1 MKWRSV
7 LLGLFGVMLVVFPAS
22 SAVGGSPQPLAK
34 TTPTRIEA
42 LAMDGSRVAYDVSA
56 SWPKRPCNRVY
67 VWNLSTGKTT
77 VVSGKGTCDA
87 DNSSTGAGVRELAIA
102 GTRAAWI
109 VNVGGNSE
117 SDDYLYTSSLPNP
130 KERKLAS
137 AMRTGEVTGWLTCGG
152 IHAAGLH
159 GAWIGCLVGSGNF
172 LAVNRW
178 STDEDDRVTSA
189 RLQTIGTGLR
199 TIASGADAMD
209 AVSTDGKQVA
219 VLRADGSVG
228 LYSAA
233 GKLLRTVTPSTAK
246 EVALRGDY
254 LVVLTKS
261 SRLEVYN
268 SHSGKRLHTWRVANG
283 ARYLDVSSKLAAYA
297 APRTGGSYVRV
308 VHVVSFSSG
317 KDRVLATTLTR
328 WRQVVGVELE
338 PTGLVYAVNRTQPS
352 EAGYLWFTPLSR
364 LLR

>member
-1 MKWRSV
+1 MILGIVSG
-7 LLGLFGVMLVVFPAS
+7 LLAVASLTS
-22 SAVGGSPQPLAK
+22 SAVGGPPRPLAK

-42 LAMDGSRVAYDVSA
+42 LAMDGSRVAYDVA
-56 SWPKRPCNRVY
+56 SRYGVPKQRCNTVY
-67 VWNLSTGKTT
+67 VWNVATGVTT
-77 VVSGKGTCDA
+77 AMSGKGTCDA

-109 VNVGGNSE
+109 VNVGGISE
-117 SDDYLYTSSLPNP
+117 SDDDLYTSSLPKP

-137 AMRTGEVTGWLTCGG
+137 AIRTGEVTGGLTCGG

-159 GAWIGCLVGSGNF
+159 GAWIGCLVASGNF

-189 RLQTIGTGLR
+189 RLQTIGTRLR
-199 TIASGADAMD
+199 TIASEAGAMD

-233 GKLLRTVTPSTAK
+233 GKLLRAVTPSSAR
-246 EVALRGDY
+246 EAAVRGDY
-254 LVVLTKS
+254 LVVLTKTKT
-261 SRLEVYN
+261 LEVFN

-283 ARYLDVSSKLAAYA
+283 ARYVDVSSKLAAYA

-308 VHVVSFSSG
+308 VHVMSLSTG

-328 WRQVVGVELE
+328 WRQVVEVQLE
-338 PTGLVYAVNRTQPS
+338 PTGLVYAVNRTRPS
-352 EAGYLWFTPLSR
+352 EAGYLLYTPMSR
-364 LLR
+364 LPR